1 MKKIKILMLTLTV
14 LSLSSCKNY
23 LDINQDP
30 SNPQVAEG
38 YVLMPPILQSMVRGE
53 AFDSRYIGQYVQ
65 NWAFSGGG
73 NEWDRHGYVA
83 GSDAA
88 GEKWRQHY
96 FALGKNLDLVIQDG
110 TAKQKWDYVGVAT
123 AIKAW
128 SWQTTTDYHGEMI
141 LKQIFEP
148 NRYVFDYDGQDE
160 IYAEV
165 QKECKDALDA
175 LNKTDGNS
183 STASLL
189 RGDAY
194 SSYKGDKSKWI
205 KFVYAILA
213 RNAHHISNKSSY
225 SADKVIEYV
234 DKSFASNADNLNIIH
249 QNSSSADANFFGT
262 LRNNMANYRQTIFAL
277 SLVDGTVFDKNID
290 PRLPI
295 MFTASPDNVY
305 RGVFPGSGDPNNAAG
320 NVRRIPTIWG
330 FQPVSIPSS
339 AGVGKYIF
347 QDAADYPIMTY
358 SELQFIKAEAAFK
371 KGDKAMAFDA
381 FNKAV
386 NASMDFVNFYTSTA
400 ERATF
405 ATARTKYLAS
415 TAIPQ
420 VAANLK
426 LSDIMLQKYISMYG
440 HGILET
446 WVDMRRHKYSPDV
459 YTGFSLP
466 SSYFPDNNTKSVQRV
481 RPRYNSEYVWN
492 RNSLEKLG
500 GNNPDYHT
508 YELWF
513 TKP

>member
-1 MKKIKILMLTLTV
+1 MKKIKILLLSLTMMG
-14 LSLSSCKNY
+14 LSSCKEY

-38 YVLMPPILQSMVRGE
+38 YVLLPPIMQSMVRGE
-53 AFDSRYIGQYVQ
+53 VFDSRYIGQYVQ

-73 NEWDRHGYVA
+73 NDWDRHGYA
-83 GSDAA
+83 SGSDAA

-96 FALGKNLDLVIQDG
+96 FALGKNLDIIIKDG
-110 TAKQKWDYVGVAT
+110 TDKQKWDYVGVAL

-165 QKECKDALDA
+165 QKECTDALAA
-175 LNKTDGNS
+175 LNRTDGNS

-189 RGDAY
+189 RGDGFT
-194 SSYKGDKSKWI
+194 SYKGDKAKWI
-205 KFVYAILA
+205 KFVYSILA
-213 RNAHHISNKSSY
+213 RNAHHISNKASY
-225 SADKVIEYV
+225 NADKVIEYV
-234 DKSFASNADNLNIIH
+234 DKSFASNADNLNVIH
-249 QNSSSADANFFGT
+249 NASSSGDANFFGT
-262 LRNNMANYRQTIFAL
+262 LRNNMANYRQSIFAL
-277 SLVDGTVFDKNID
+277 SLVDGTVFDKNVD
-290 PRLPI
+290 PRLPV

-305 RGVFPGSGDPNNAAG
+305 RGVFPGSGDPNNVSG
-320 NVRRIPTIWG
+320 NTKRIPTIWG
-330 FQPVSIPSS
+330 FQPLSIPSD
-339 AGVGKYIF
+339 GGKGKYIF

-358 SELQFIKAEAAFK
+358 SELQFIKAEAALK
-371 KGDKAMAFDA
+371 KGDKAMALDA

-386 NASMDFVNFYTSTA
+386 NASMDFVNVYASDKTA
-400 ERATF
+400 F

-415 TAIPQ
+415 TAIPK
-420 VAANLK
+420 AAGDLK

-459 YTGFSLP
+459 YTGFSTP
-466 SSYFPDNNTKSVQRV
+466 SSLFPDNNGKVAQRV

-492 RNSLEKLG
+492 RNSLDKLG

-508 YELWF
+508 YDLWF